1 MYPWLRLIGVGA
13 SALKQPRIDLFEPT
27 RISLRVWLD
36 DIDSN
41 LHVNNGRYLT
51 LADLGSVTWMVR
63 SGVMSR
69 ARQFRAAPVVAD
81 SFAKFRRELKLLQAF
96 SIETRLAGWERRCIF
111 LEHRFMVDEHVSG
124 LVAVRCVFKSGRR
137 TIYPTELLGGLSPHT
152 QSPVLPAWLSQ
163 FSDSCEALAQQL
175 HEDERGTARLQTAA
189 ERQRLN

>member
-1 MYPWLRLIGVGA
+1 
-13 SALKQPRIDLFEPT
+13 
-27 RISLRVWLD
+27 
-36 DIDSN
+36 
-41 LHVNNGRYLT
+41 
-51 LADLGSVTWMVR
+51 
-63 SGVMSR
+63 
-69 ARQFRAAPVVAD
+69 
-81 SFAKFRRELKLLQAF
+81 
-96 SIETRLAGWERRCIF
+96 
-111 LEHRFMVDEHVSG
+111 MVDGHVSG